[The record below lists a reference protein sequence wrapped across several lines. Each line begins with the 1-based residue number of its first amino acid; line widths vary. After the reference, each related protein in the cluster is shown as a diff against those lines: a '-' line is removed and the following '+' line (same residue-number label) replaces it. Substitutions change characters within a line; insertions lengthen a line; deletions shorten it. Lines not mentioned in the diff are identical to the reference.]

1 MNSFTENNE
10 RTKTQKQIIIA
21 RMICS
26 IISLVFCFIMIIIYI
41 ALCFQVRRNK
51 KRSSQSIVPSERS
64 ECDNDFNATA
74 PRKIGIGSHFMFFL
88 ILSNFC
94 GGILP
99 IIFYAIYYNNSVK
112 QDKGCTALG
121 FLHNIFDLY
130 AVCWTSNIVKL
141 FKASTQVTE
150 FLPGEEKKRFLFG
163 LLYSTICS
171 FLFTVIPFAG
181 EDPYGDAETHCS
193 FNYSQDNYP
202 YNYIWNIIFTVVVFA
217 NLCYNVYGLFVVQ
230 RYYSKKLKL
239 LKNSSPEYS
248 VIKIYVSV
256 FRIFPI
262 VLVISRVLKG
272 LSRTIEMILNI
283 ASKESEQAKNNLAV
297 TIFSFAGSIFFC
309 LNGFFNSLIC
319 FYFFRGVF
327 TRDTPNQGTESEIP
341 NFRESDQVLIPQQ
354 HTHNDHEPEEEDEV
368 GDSSYAIED

>member
-1 MNSFTENNE
+1 MNSFTEAFE
-10 RTKTQKQIIIA
+10 RTQSQKQIIIA

-64 ECDNDFNATA
+64 EYDNDFNATA

-99 IIFYAIYYNNSVK
+99 IIFYAFYYNKSGKKEN
-112 QDKGCTALG
+112 GCIALG

-171 FLFTVIPFAG
+171 FLFTVIPFASK
-181 EDPYGDAETHCS
+181 DPYSDAETHCS
-193 FNYSQDNYP
+193 FNYTDNYP
-202 YNYIWNIIFTVVVFA
+202 YNYIWNTIFTVVVFA

-239 LKNSSPEYS
+239 LKNSSPEYP

-272 LSRTIEMILNI
+272 LSRIIEMILNI
-283 ASKESEQAKNNLAV
+283 ASKESKPVNQNLAV

-327 TRDTPNQGTESEIP
+327 TRDTPSQGTASEIP

-354 HTHNDHEPEEEDEV
+354 HTQHDQEPEEEDEV